1 MTQPSLNVQDYPNL
15 EPFIS
20 EQSTKF
26 VSYLLAHQYRRGRA
40 RNAAFK
46 YGIGTMGE
54 PSYISGANRDLLIR
68 YNNLVR
74 LAELDQKSTALYERL
89 IDARLQAELIIGNLR
104 DMKKLDYDQR
114 REQVIELTK
123 LEDEIERLTGL
134 LEDLNNA

>member
-1 MTQPSLNVQDYPNL
+1 MIKPDLNVRDYPNL

-20 EQSTKF
+20 EQNTKF

-46 YGIGTMGE
+46 YGIGVLSD

-68 YNNLVR
+68 YNNLIKLV
-74 LAELDQKSTALYERL
+74 ELDRESTILYENL
-89 IDARLQAELIIGNLR
+89 IDARLQAELIIENLR

-114 REQVIELTK
+114 REQLIELTK
-123 LEDEIERLTGL
+123 LEDDIQRLTDS
-134 LEDLNNA
+134 LEDLDSA